1 MPLEDADSAAAA
13 AHART
18 SERRQPAAPAQPQ
31 PGADLCQHTP
41 ACRSLGA
48 NPQPP
53 KPALLQ
59 ARRSA
64 EEGGRNHSGR
74 ILFQQLSAPRREAAR
89 WVTPVRSP
97 RCQNLH

>member
-13 AHART
+13 ARART

-53 KPALLQ
+53 KPALIQ
-59 ARRSA
+59 ARRYA
-64 EEGGRNHSGR
+64 EKEAGTIPGASSSSS
-74 ILFQQLSAPRREAAR
+74 SAPQA
-89 WVTPVRSP
+89 VGLPGG
-97 RCQNLH
+97 